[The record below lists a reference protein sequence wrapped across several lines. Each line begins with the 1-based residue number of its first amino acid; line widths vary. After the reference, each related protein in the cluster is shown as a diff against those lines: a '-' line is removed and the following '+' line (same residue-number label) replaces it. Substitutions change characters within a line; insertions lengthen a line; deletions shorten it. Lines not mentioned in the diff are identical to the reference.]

1 MLPAEIKIRDLSI
14 CPATILAPMAGVT
27 DTVFRRVI
35 RSLGSCGL
43 IMTEFTSAEGLT
55 RNSARTLHY
64 LYFDDDEHPI
74 AAQIFGSVPEVMASA
89 AAVTEDLGFDQ
100 VDINLGCP
108 VKKVVK
114 CGGSGLLRDLVHLEK
129 LLRAVRAA
137 VAIPLTIKIRSGWDE
152 NNIVAVDVA
161 RMAEQAGIEAI
172 AVHPRTRM
180 QGYSGSADWSVIRA
194 VKQAVRIPV
203 IGNGDIRTPQDA
215 VRMVAETGCD
225 AVMIGRTASSNPW
238 IFRQIADFLA
248 TGRYDEPT
256 DVDRYHLLAGYFR
269 SLIAA
274 AMPDAIGK
282 IEKVVGDVI
291 VDIGTDQSSTPLA
304 GQPIEFD
311 FNLLKSDTREPLT
324 TPTSIG
330 IDVGRNGKSMVN
342 CDLITEMP
350 NTFLFYTFPEGGNYT
365 LKVTFFDSKR
375 AQQVLA
381 TASFPLTISG
391 SGSRMRVLYIAALF
405 VCIILGL
412 LGGYW
417 GARRRSVG

>member
-1 MLPAEIKIRDLSI
+1 MFPAELKIRDTDI
-14 CPATILAPMAGVT
+14 RPATILAPMAGVT

-137 VAIPLTIKIRSGWDE
+137 VKIPLTIKIRSGWDE
-152 NNIVAVDVA
+152 YNIVAVDVA
-161 RMAEQAGIEAI
+161 RLAEQVGIEAI

-180 QGYSGSADWSVIRA
+180 QGYAGSADWSVIRA

-215 VRMVAETGCD
+215 VRMIDETGCD
-225 AVMIGRTASSNPW
+225 AVMIGRAASSNPW
-238 IFRQIADFLA
+238 IFRQIADYIA
-248 TGRYDEPT
+248 KGRYDEPT
-256 DVDRYHLLAGYFR
+256 DADRYQLLSGYFR
-269 SLIAA
+269 SLIEAE
-274 AMPDAIGK
+274 MPDAIGK
-282 IEKVVGDVI
+282 MKQFASLFTHGVRNGSELRYAVHHSNAATEILEKVDSFFANVG
-291 VDIGTDQSSTPLA
+291 
-304 GQPIEFD
+304 
-311 FNLLKSDTREPLT
+311 
-324 TPTSIG
+324 
-330 IDVGRNGKSMVN
+330 
-342 CDLITEMP
+342 
-350 NTFLFYTFPEGGNYT
+350 
-365 LKVTFFDSKR
+365 
-375 AQQVLA
+375 
-381 TASFPLTISG
+381 AS
-391 SGSRMRVLYIAALF
+391 AD
-405 VCIILGL
+405 
-412 LGGYW
+412 
-417 GARRRSVG
+417 